1 HSGLAISPT
10 LIGSLVVMG
19 GVIFIPL
26 GAIVVGLIIKWFDW
40 IYGMS
45 LKEPNRYKA
54 AIMQAFCFGAI
65 FNIIVL
71 AREGVDSFV
80 SRVVFFC

>member
-1 HSGLAISPT
+1 
-10 LIGSLVVMG
+10 
-19 GVIFIPL
+19 
-26 GAIVVGLIIKWFDW
+26 
-40 IYGMS
+40 MS

-80 SRVVFFC
+80 SRVVSSA